1 MVGLFTFG
9 TLEFNGALGVFTF
22 IFIFICGLITVVC
35 VFTGEVDVGMYR
47 GRSESCAA
55 IGELMWTQFCLG
67 SVWG

>member
-22 IFIFICGLITVVC
+22 ICMCVLITVVS

-47 GRSESCAA
+47 ERSESCAA